1 MSQHYQFSAD
11 DSVSVKQTQDDY
23 REPLWEIRGTG
34 KIQISVNPENP
45 PDDSRFNDMLSLTV
59 EGSVEV
65 LVDSGVKLKNVE
77 IHDDVRLQA
86 ANSRALYVEAYG
98 SSDAVCGHAMML
110 SMSEQSRAQVKSCD
124 EVMFYSD
131 EACVKADHIAEW
143 VSPESLETGQCV
155 CPDVNNPFVLLRR
168 DPLVLISKMNDRI
181 IQITGKGKAVF
192 GEMGSSGMQYVVSG
206 SVEIDA
212 AIITGSVQ
220 LLDSASLKVGVI
232 GGNLEMDYNTECV
245 LTGKQFEIR
254 GAISKKNGG
263 VLRYEPIVQ
272 KREQTKGLKL

>member
-11 DSVSVKQTQDDY
+11 DSVSVKQQSHS

-98 SSDAVCGHAMML
+98 SSDAVCDHAMML
-110 SMSEQSRAQVKSCD
+110 SLTS
-124 EVMFYSD
+124 
-131 EACVKADHIAEW
+131 
-143 VSPESLETGQCV
+143 SL
-155 CPDVNNPFVLLRR
+155 
-168 DPLVLISKMNDRI
+168 
-181 IQITGKGKAVF
+181 A
-192 GEMGSSGMQYVVSG
+192 
-206 SVEIDA
+206 
-212 AIITGSVQ
+212 
-220 LLDSASLKVGVI
+220 
-232 GGNLEMDYNTECV
+232 
-245 LTGKQFEIR
+245 
-254 GAISKKNGG
+254 
-263 VLRYEPIVQ
+263 
-272 KREQTKGLKL
+272 